1 MKTIENSMAEFEDF
15 IFNFQPYTINNEEDC
30 QASLTDYEL
39 SKELLIRLIAL
50 KMEVLTLII
59 DASQYQLTSFVFDF
73 LIQSL
78 SKTNINLFTNIISY
92 TSSNQA

>member
-1 MKTIENSMAEFEDF
+1 MDEFEDF
-15 IFNFQPYTINNEEDC
+15 IFNFQPYTICNEKDC

-39 SKELLIRLIAL
+39 SKELLIRLVEL
-50 KMEVLTLII
+50 KTEVLKQIV

-78 SKTNINLFTNIISY
+78 TKTNVHLFTNIISY
-92 TSSNQA
+92 ASSNQAFSI

>member
-1 MKTIENSMAEFEDF
+1 MKTNENSMNEYEDI

-30 QASLTDYEL
+30 QASLADYEL
-39 SKELLIRLIAL
+39 SKELLIRLIEL
-50 KMEVLTLII
+50 KTEVLKLIV

-78 SKTNINLFTNIISY
+78 TKTNVNLFTNIISY